1 MIVPIMTANSL
12 VSRQSR
18 SQRNLTLVAEVYRKK
33 RLNHRILF
41 GTPVKR
47 IRRGWRRKF
56 AAFEPNEI
64 FGYERWVANKYGTQQ
79 WSILIGRSLSEG
91 RAGRVEGVT
100 PGADILLF
108 VKGKTQVLRTLAV
121 LDILKDSALSPSDI
135 SAARWRALHNLIISG
150 GDPAYLLKS
159 WLC

>member
-1 MIVPIMTANSL
+1 MTASSMVL
-12 VSRQSR
+12 AQPKP
-18 SQRNLTLVAEVYRKK
+18 QRNLTLVAEVYRKK
-33 RLNHRILF
+33 RLNHRVLF
-41 GTPVKR
+41 GTPVKSV
-47 IRRGWRRKF
+47 RRGWRRKF
-56 AAFEPNEI
+56 AAFEPGQV
-64 FGYERWVANKYGTQQ
+64 FGYERWIANKYGTQQ

-91 RAGRVEGVT
+91 KAGRVEGVT

-121 LDILKDSALSPSDI
+121 LDILKDSALGPSDI